1 MKYLGIDYGT
11 KKIGIATSD
20 DGGSIAFP
28 YKVIPNN
35 EKFFE
40 ILSSIITSEKISEI
54 VIGYSVMGNN
64 TRNDISDDIDAFAE
78 IITQLTGLPIHMQ
91 DERFSSSAVSAF
103 NWSKPVATPRR
114 TQKDT
119 TPQDDR
125 AAAIMLQRFLD
136 KKTF

>member
-28 YKVIPNN
+28 YQVIPNDH
-35 EKFFE
+35 KFFDT
-40 ILSSIITSEKISEI
+40 LVQIITDTGVGEI
-54 VIGYSVMGNN
+54 VIGHSLMGNN
-64 TRNDISDDIDAFAE
+64 VRNGISDDIDVFAE
-78 IITQLTGLPIHMQ
+78 TIERLTGLPVHMQ

-114 TQKDT
+114 TQKDIS
-119 TPQDDR
+119 PQDDR

-136 KKTF
+136 KQ

>member
-28 YKVIPNN
+28 YTIIPNDA
-35 EKFFE
+35 KFFDT
-40 ILSSIITSEKISEI
+40 LMQIINDTGAGEI
-54 VIGYSVMGNN
+54 VIGHSLMGNN
-64 TRNDISDDIDAFAE
+64 VRNNISDDIDAFSE
-78 IITQLTGLPIHMQ
+78 TVERLTGLSVHMQ

-114 TQKDT
+114 TPKDT

-136 KKTF
+136 KQL

>member
-35 EKFFE
+35 AKFFE
-40 ILSSIITSEKISEI
+40 ILTSIISDEKISEI
-54 VIGYSVMGNN
+54 VIGHSVMGNN
-64 TRNDISDDIDAFAE
+64 VRNEISDDIDAFAE
-78 IITQLTGLPIHMQ
+78 TLQRLTGLPVHMQ

-103 NWSKPVATPRR
+103 NWTKPVATPRR
-114 TQKDT
+114 TQKDI

-136 KKTF
+136 KQ

>member
-11 KKIGIATSD
+11 KKIGIAISD

-28 YKVIPNN
+28 HAIIPNN
-35 EKFFE
+35 KDFFNVLVTT
-40 ILSSIITSEKISEI
+40 IAKNAVGEI
-54 VIGYSVMGNN
+54 VIGNSLMGNN
-64 TRNDISDDIDAFAE
+64 MRNDISDDIDVFVE
-78 IITQLTGLPIHMQ
+78 TIEKLTGLPVHMQ

-114 TQKDT
+114 SEKNTQ
-119 TPQDDR
+119 PIDDR

-136 KKTF
+136 KR